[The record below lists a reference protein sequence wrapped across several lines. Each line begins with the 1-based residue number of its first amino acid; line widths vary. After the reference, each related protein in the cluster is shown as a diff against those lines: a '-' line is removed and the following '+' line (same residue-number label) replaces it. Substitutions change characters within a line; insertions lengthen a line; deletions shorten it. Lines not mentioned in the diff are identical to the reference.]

1 MKQRLLF
8 LLCPLLT
15 YALLSAQES
24 YKISYA
30 ELKKYQG
37 HYEYIGNST
46 LQMAASPKD
55 LKLYAI
61 IDDARY
67 ALTPAREDVFLNPGK
82 QEVSFI
88 RDASKNI
95 VGYKV
100 KDDNPNHIY
109 KLLRKNVSFSESMW
123 YPRKDGAKYN
133 YKSPK
138 QLRDGLQTGNLQ
150 ETELDP
156 MALTQMV
163 DKIAD
168 GTLPNVHSV
177 LIIKNNKLVFEEY
190 FYEYDVNTL
199 HQIRSATKSFVSAL
213 IGIAIGKGIIK
224 SKDEPVVSFFPEYQL
239 SNLTEDKKK
248 ITIGNMLNNQSG
260 LDCNDHDGNS
270 PGNEVKMYPTADWVK
285 FILDLPMADKPGNE
299 AKYCSGNVV
308 TLKKIIEKASGKP
321 LYEFAKENLFD
332 AIQAS
337 GYKWNFKTDSS
348 QMNTFGQLY
357 IKPRDMAKFGMLYL
371 NGGKWNDK
379 QVIPENWVKETL
391 TPHASIDKT
400 PYSYLWWHPW
410 LMINGVRNNAIA
422 AKGNGGQRIYLRPD
436 LNMVVVITGGNYN
449 SESAAD
455 KLLANYIL
463 PAFNK

>member
-1 MKQRLLF
+1 MKQQLLF
-8 LLCPLLT
+8 LCSLLIC
-15 YALLSAQES
+15 AFSSAQES
-24 YKISYA
+24 YKITYA
-30 ELKKYQG
+30 ELKKYQA

-67 ALTPAREDVFLNPGK
+67 PLTPAREDVFLNPGK

-100 KDDNPNHIY
+100 KDDNPNHLY
-109 KLLRKNVSFSESMW
+109 KLLHKNVSFPESMW
-123 YPRKDGAKYN
+123 YPRKEGSGYKYTR
-133 YKSPK
+133 PREM
-138 QLRDGLQTGNLQ
+138 RDGLQTATLHG
-150 ETELDP
+150 TGLDSI
-156 MALTQMV
+156 ALTQMV
-163 DKIAD
+163 EKIAD
-168 GTLPNVHSV
+168 GTLPNVHSI
-177 LIIKNNKLVFEEY
+177 LIIKNNKLAFEEY
-190 FYEYDVNTL
+190 FYEYDINTL
-199 HQIRSATKSFVSAL
+199 HQIRSATKSFISAL
-213 IGIAIGKGIIK
+213 IGIAISKGFIK

-248 ITIGNMLNNQSG
+248 ITIENMLNNQSG

-270 PGNEVKMYPTADWVK
+270 PGNEVKMYPTSDWVK

-299 AKYCSGNVV
+299 AKYCSGNVM
-308 TLKKIIEKASGKP
+308 TLAKIIEKASGKS
-321 LYEFAKENLFD
+321 LYAFAKEYLFD
-332 AIQAS
+332 LVNAS
-337 GYKWNFKTDSS
+337 DYKWNFKPDSS

-357 IKPRDMAKFGMLYL
+357 IKPRDMAKFGILYL
-371 NGGKWNDK
+371 NNGKWNDK
-379 QVIPENWVKETL
+379 QVIPGSWVKETL
-391 TPHASIDKT
+391 TPHSTIDKT

-410 LMINGVRNNAIA
+410 LMINGVRNNAVA